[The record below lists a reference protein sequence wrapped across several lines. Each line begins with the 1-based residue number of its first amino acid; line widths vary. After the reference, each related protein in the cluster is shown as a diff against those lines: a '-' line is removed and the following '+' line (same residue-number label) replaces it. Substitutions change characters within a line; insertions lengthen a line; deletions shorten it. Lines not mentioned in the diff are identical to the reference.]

1 MKWPSF
7 YSACGTYSVVV
18 ESEFADILKIEG
30 QKVVAQAPLET
41 KLGIFNPVFTLRR
54 DSNINQAITATISL
68 TIKRPLM
75 TALVLN
81 EQAKRVAT
89 YTIGFNEFKVSF
101 PTYHCLPCGC
111 IFSLEYETQL
121 ISKTPD
127 AKFATNHNFNQQSN

>member
-54 DSNINQAITATISL
+54 DRNINQAITATISL

-81 EQAKRVAT
+81 EPAK
-89 YTIGFNEFKVSF
+89 S
-101 PTYHCLPCGC
+101 
-111 IFSLEYETQL
+111 
-121 ISKTPD
+121 
-127 AKFATNHNFNQQSN
+127 

>member
-7 YSACGTYSVVV
+7 YFACGTYSVVV

-30 QKVVAQAPLET
+30 QRVVAQAPLET

-54 DSNINQAITATISL
+54 DRNINQAITATISL

-81 EQAKRVAT
+81 EPAKSVAT
-89 YTIGFNEFKVSF
+89 YTIGYNELKVPF

-121 ISKTPD
+121 ISQTPD
-127 AKFATNHNFNQQSN
+127 AKFATNQNFNQQSN